1 MSISLEH
8 KKDRLFLMEHSSP
21 SSSHHNELIIDQFTK
36 QAIPFANMAAH
47 SNEDVFKLL
56 LALSE
61 ASEKDTVLD
70 IACGPGLLA
79 CEFAKVTT
87 HVTGIDLTPA
97 MIEQAKILQQ
107 QKELNNI
114 TWNIGDVTH
123 LPYADASFSLIVTRY
138 SFHHMID
145 PASILKEMKR
155 VCIPSG
161 KIAIVDVT
169 PQADKID
176 AYNHV
181 EKLRDPSHVRAL
193 SFAELVGM
201 IEKAGLV
208 DHKVGFYKLDVE
220 LEKILQASF
229 PKPEDVNKI
238 RQLFAEDV
246 NNDTLGVGC
255 YYKENMI
262 HFAFPVTI
270 IVGQK

>member
-1 MSISLEH
+1 
-8 KKDRLFLMEHSSP
+8 MEYSSSSP
-21 SSSHHNELIIDQFTK
+21 SHNELIIDQFTK
-36 QAIPFANMAAH
+36 QAAPFANLAAH
-47 SNEDVFKLL
+47 SHEEAFKLL
-56 LALSE
+56 FALSN

-70 IACGPGLLA
+70 VACGPGLLT
-79 CEFAKVTT
+79 CEFAKVTS
-87 HVTGIDLTPA
+87 HVTGIDITPA

-107 QKELNNI
+107 QKGLKNI
-114 TWNIGDVTH
+114 TWDIGDVTH
-123 LPYADASFSLIVTRY
+123 LPYDDASFSLVVTRY
-138 SFHHMID
+138 SFHHMVD
-145 PASILKEMKR
+145 PASVLSEMKR
-155 VCIPSG
+155 VCIPYG
-161 KIAIVDVT
+161 HIAIVDVT
-169 PQADKID
+169 PQVDKIG

-193 SFAELVGM
+193 SFAELVEM

-229 PKPEDVNKI
+229 PKLEDVNKI

-246 NNDTLGVGC
+246 KKDTLGVGS
-255 YYKENMI
+255 YYKENII